1 MTPPAARP
9 IRLAQQPDADAL
21 LSRSPLALLIGMV
34 LDQQFPL
41 ERAFA
46 GPKVLADRVGREL
59 TAADIAAYDPDQ
71 LAAVFTVPPVIH
83 RFPAS
88 MAARVQQM
96 CAHLVE
102 HYDGDAAAV
111 WAGAKTG
118 EELLRRVRA
127 LPGFGEQK
135 AKIFVALLGKQ
146 LGVRP
151 RGWREAAGVYGED
164 GSRRSVADITGPES
178 LLEVRA
184 YKKSVKEADKAR
196 ARQ

>member
-1 MTPPAARP
+1 MTPAASPP
-9 IRLAQQPDADAL
+9 IRLAQEPDADEL
-21 LSRSPLALLIGMV
+21 LSRSPLALLVGMV

-46 GPKVLADRVGREL
+46 GPWVLAQRVGREL
-59 TAADIAAYDPDQ
+59 SAEEIAAYDPEE
-71 LAAVFTVPPVIH
+71 LVAVFAKPPVIH
-83 RFPAS
+83 RFPSS

-102 HYDGDAAAV
+102 HHGGDATSV
-111 WAGAKTG
+111 WTGAKTG
-118 EELLRRVRA
+118 AELLARVRA

-151 RGWREAAGVYGED
+151 RGWRVAAGIYGED
-164 GSRRSVADITGPES
+164 KSRRSVADITGPES

-184 YKKSVKEADKAR
+184 YKKSVKDADKAR